1 MAKNVKYY
9 NGHLI
14 EFDILQLVDFYDPI
28 LRKPTTPYVFTDEKS
43 KDRASYIGFSLAET
57 LSELQGLGLSANQV
71 GLDVRVCALNMG
83 NQIWTL
89 FNPEIIERSEE
100 TFTEYAEGC
109 LSYPGLYLKIPRHK
123 KIKVRFQAIG
133 GQFVEQEFDGLTA
146 VCLQHELDHLDGIV
160 YTDKVSPIKLDMA
173 KRKVKSTIKRM
184 NKYSE
189 YVAAQRKAQAA
200 IEESDK
206 NKSKDDS
213 SPKIQ
218 ILDTSMLD
226 SPQPKKEPEVFVYK
240 V

>member
-9 NGHLI
+9 NGYLI
-14 EFDILQLVDFYDPI
+14 EYDILKLVDFYDPI
-28 LRKPTTPYVFTDEKS
+28 LRKPTTPFVFTDEKS
-43 KDRASYIGFSLAET
+43 KDNASYIGFSLAET
-57 LSELQGLGLSANQV
+57 LGKLQGLGLSANQV

-83 NQIWTL
+83 DQIWTL

-133 GQFVEQEFDGLTA
+133 GQFVEQEFEGLTA

-160 YTDKVSPIKLDMA
+160 YTDRVSPIKLDMA
-173 KRKVKSTIKRM
+173 KKKVKSTIKRM

-189 YVAAQRKAQAA
+189 YVAAQREAQAA
-200 IEESDK
+200 AEKAREAATPDP
-206 NKSKDDS
+206 

-218 ILDTSMLD
+218 ILDTSVLSIPKD
-226 SPQPKKEPEVFVYK
+226 KKEPEVFVYK